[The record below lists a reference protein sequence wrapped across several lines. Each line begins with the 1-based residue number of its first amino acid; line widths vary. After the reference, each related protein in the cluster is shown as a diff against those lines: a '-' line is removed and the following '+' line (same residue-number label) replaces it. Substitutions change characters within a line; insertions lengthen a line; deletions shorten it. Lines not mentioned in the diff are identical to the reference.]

1 MVRMTIEPFLK
12 NTLEFTDLRTTG
24 ARWRGRGYFWTS
36 RYNQKCNLAF
46 GRIKVTPHRT
56 FSSKSFRI
64 HRLADDW
71 RALAR
76 SAEDSDVK
84 I

>member
-1 MVRMTIEPFLK
+1 MLPRPADVQSRYLIAEGSSGIMVRITIEPFLK

-46 GRIKVTPHRT
+46 GRIKVTPH
-56 FSSKSFRI
+56 
-64 HRLADDW
+64 
-71 RALAR
+71 
-76 SAEDSDVK
+76 
-84 I
+84 